1 VTRLFLASGPQF
13 TVCLFVFGSSSIR
26 HVVMW
31 IIDALPTHLIPF
43 LHDDDHDRVHACAYH
58 SQANNL
64 SLGSQTN
71 GECSVERERERVC
84 MSSINS

>member
-1 VTRLFLASGPQF
+1 
-13 TVCLFVFGSSSIR
+13 
-26 HVVMW
+26 MW

-43 LHDDDHDRVHACAYH
+43 PHDDDHDRVRACAYH

-71 GECSVERERERVC
+71 GECSVERERESVYVEYQLINRNTVLLLAFLVSFC
-84 MSSINS
+84 MHG